1 MIISSLTI
9 SSCQALNLLR
19 ILLSTAFCTL
29 SFTSQS
35 RLRIETWD
43 TVQQDMLVL
52 RTRGLLYHVF
62 ERNFKYFSRN
72 MVTGWISVIDAQ
84 TKDPLEN
91 KNVQLKKCH
100 SSLELPAVLFS
111 NRCTQST
118 MKQYLHL
125 LKITLSSFENTNF
138 TKCTLKQRG
147 ESEYSS
153 IK

>member
-1 MIISSLTI
+1 MHSEFHITKQTTDRNVRHSPAGHVSFKNPRVVISCI
-9 SSCQALNLLR
+9 WKKFQ
-19 ILLSTAFCTL
+19 IF
-29 SFTSQS
+29 
-35 RLRIETWD
+35 
-43 TVQQDMLVL
+43 QQ
-52 RTRGLLYHVF
+52 
-62 ERNFKYFSRN
+62 KYGN
-72 MVTGWISVIDAQ
+72 WWISVIDAQ